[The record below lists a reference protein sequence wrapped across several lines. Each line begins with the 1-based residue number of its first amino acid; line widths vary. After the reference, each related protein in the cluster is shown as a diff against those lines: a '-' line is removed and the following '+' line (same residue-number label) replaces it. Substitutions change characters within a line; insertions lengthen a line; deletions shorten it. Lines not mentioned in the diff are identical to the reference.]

1 MENPVS
7 ALGGTTP
14 FNMKDFSRMMGWGAL
29 GSGLGSLF
37 GGMGNDPYKDAS
49 KYYNQIP
56 GTITPHF
63 QPYIDAG
70 KNALGQLQGQYGNL
84 INDPGS
90 IYNKLG
96 SGYQQSPGFQF
107 QLGQGLGAI
116 NNAAAAGG
124 LQGAPQHQQQA
135 GQLAN
140 NLANQDFNNYLGNMM
155 GLYGK
160 GLSGM
165 GDINQ
170 MGYGASTGLAQL
182 LASNLMNQGNMA
194 LSGGAARNQSQGAGW
209 GNIFSALGLFGL

>member
-1 MENPVS
+1 MGNFFGDMFSNP
-7 ALGGTTP
+7 
-14 FNMKDFSRMMGWGAL
+14 FSM
-29 GSGLGSLF
+29 F
-37 GGMGNDPYKDAS
+37 GGGGNDPYKDAS

-70 KNALGQLQGQYGNL
+70 KGALGQLQGQYGNL

-96 SGYQQSPGFQF
+96 AGYKESPGFQF
-107 QLGQGLGAI
+107 QMNQGLGAI

-170 MGYGASTGLAQL
+170 MGYGASTGLGQL
-182 LASNLMNQGNMA
+182 LGSNLMNQGNMA
-194 LSGGAARNQSQGAGW
+194 LSGGAARNQGQGANF
-209 GNIFSALGLFGL
+209 GNLLSMLAMFM